1 MTGKVPKRVRSFS
14 DAKLSNGEEE
24 TGSLSDGPSSPKRRN
39 LSIRKPVPVLKLN
52 NATHSFVRNTIHER
66 LPTILDEIVSRNLG
80 IWKEKGQACSVI
92 IRMRLEEL
100 RKEISGKHHGGDVL
114 IKKLDDLTLDLHTYV
129 QHAQKNI

>member
-24 TGSLSDGPSSPKRRN
+24 TGSLSDGPSTPKRRN

-100 RKEISGKHHGGDVL
+100 RKEMSGKHHGG
-114 IKKLDDLTLDLHTYV
+114 TSS
-129 QHAQKNI
+129 